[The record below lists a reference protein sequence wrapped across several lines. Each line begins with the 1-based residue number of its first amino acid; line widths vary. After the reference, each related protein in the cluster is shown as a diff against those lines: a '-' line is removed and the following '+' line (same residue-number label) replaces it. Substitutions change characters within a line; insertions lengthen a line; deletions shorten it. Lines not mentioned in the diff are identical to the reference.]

1 MNYKI
6 SLIALFLVVNALAYT
21 DITMQNCPS
30 QFDVSSANVT
40 KGNTAANLGAFL
52 YSGFQS
58 SSTKTRVQNIVVKG
72 DTKDLLKYT
81 S

>member
-6 SLIALFLVVNALAYT
+6 LLIAFLLVGSAFAYT
-21 DITMQNCPS
+21 SITTKNCPA

-40 KGNTAANLGAFL
+40 KGNAAANLGAFL

-58 SSTKTRVQNIVVKG
+58 PSSKSRIQEIVVKG
-72 DTKDLLKYT
+72 NTKEL
-81 S
+81 